1 MGLVDVDGLKSAMM
15 ESYTNEDLRKKLGSN
30 ARQFAIEN
38 LDWEIIV
45 DQTEKILSKAANTK
59 HPLGKHS
66 TMGMGR

>member
-1 MGLVDVDGLKSAMM
+1 MI
-15 ESYTNEDLRKKLGSN
+15 ESYDNEDLRRELGRN
-30 ARQFAIEN
+30 ARDFAIEN

-66 TMGMGR
+66 TMGMRR